1 MAGTPMDRTAMP
13 EFPVITHPDK
23 RYWPEDGITK
33 ARMIDYYRRM
43 APLMLPWFRDR
54 PVTLR
59 LFPKGIH
66 GPAFYRR
73 ERPGNAPPSVRALPY
88 RTATDHHRIDLMLI
102 DDLEG
107 LLYLANLGAIEFHL
121 WSSRAPR
128 LDRPDWAIF
137 DLDPGNRA
145 DFGQVLETAVLL
157 HEHLKARGHD
167 ACAKTSGATGLHIYC
182 LNRDRLGFEGLR
194 NWVRDTAET
203 LARHHPELIATA
215 HGKTHSGKRITIDHA
230 QNGIGKNTAAPY
242 TLRALPGAPVSTPV
256 SWQEIERGQI
266 RPDDFTLDRLPDR
279 VEAVGDLFS
288 PLLNALN

>member
-1 MAGTPMDRTAMP
+1 MVGTPMDRTAMP

-102 DDLEG
+102 DSLEG

-137 DLDPGNRA
+137 DLDPG
-145 DFGQVLETAVLL
+145 DKSEFTQVLEAAL
-157 HEHLKARGHD
+157 HLRD
-167 ACAKTSGATGLHIYC
+167 ALDDAGLPSFAKTSGASGLHLYC
-182 LNRDRLGFEGLR
+182 PNRKGLDFDTLR
-194 NWVRDTAET
+194 AWVRDLAET
-203 LARHHPELIATA
+203 LSHTHPSLIATA

-256 SWQEIERGQI
+256 SWQEIERGRI